1 MIINHVRLYSCSQ
14 CGKKK
19 EMTTVIAFQKSNI
32 KPSTFMGPA
41 QILMFTGVRQE
52 RLGDDAAQPKTKRRM
67 VTRQSQIALED
78 LE

>member
-1 MIINHVRLYSCSQ
+1 MLTLWEEKQ
-14 CGKKK
+14 
-19 EMTTVIAFQKSNI
+19 MATVIAFQKSNI
-32 KPSTFMGPA
+32 KPSTFKGPA

-52 RLGDDAAQPKTKRRM
+52 RLEDDSSEPKTKRRM